1 MARIHADQ
9 HLPGVAP
16 AQVAALWWDTD
27 RWPSFVDGFSHV
39 HKREDDW
46 PAPGGRLVWDARPAS
61 DRGRVI
67 ERVAQRDPQG
77 GGETEIE
84 DARLTGT
91 RVVRF
96 AATGSGTLVTIELRY
111 APKAPA
117 APLADLVYVRR
128 RLRKALAR
136 SMDRFA
142 REVAMER
149 ELAAD
154 VQ

>member
-1 MARIHADQ
+1 MARILVEQ

-16 AQVAALWWDTD
+16 AQVAALWWDTR

-39 HKREDDW
+39 HKREDGW

-67 ERVAQRDPQG
+67 ERIRERDAHG
-77 GGETEIE
+77 GGEAEIE

-91 RVVRF
+91 QVVRF
-96 AATGSGTLVTIELRY
+96 AETGSGTLVTLELRY

-117 APLADLVYVRR
+117 APLTDLVYVP
-128 RLRKALAR
+128 LPPPKALGR
-136 SMDRFA
+136 SVERFA

>member
-1 MARIHADQ
+1 MARILVEQ

-16 AQVAALWWDTD
+16 AQVAALWWDTR

-39 HKREDDW
+39 HKREDGW
-46 PAPGGRLVWDARPAS
+46 PGPGGRLVWDARPAS
-61 DRGRVI
+61 ERGRVI
-67 ERVAQRDPQG
+67 ERVRDRDTDG
-77 GGETEIE
+77 GGETEVE

-91 RVVRF
+91 QVVRF
-96 AATGSGTLVTIELRY
+96 GATGSGTLVTLELRY
-111 APKAPA
+111 APKAPV

-136 SMDRFA
+136 SLERFA

>member
-1 MARIHADQ
+1 MARILVEQ

-16 AQVAALWWDTD
+16 AQVAALWWDTG

-46 PAPGGRLVWDARPAS
+46 PGPGGRLVWDARPAS

-67 ERVAQRDPQG
+67 ERVSERDPHG
-77 GGETEIE
+77 GGMAEIE

-91 RVVRF
+91 QVVRF
-96 AATGSGTLVTIELRY
+96 AATGSGTLVTLELRY
-111 APKAPA
+111 ASKAPA

-128 RLRKALAR
+128 RLRKALGR
-136 SMDRFA
+136 SVERFA

-149 ELAAD
+149 ELAAE